1 VNALE
6 GGSSVGRYRIVR
18 FLGAGAM
25 GEVYL
30 AEDPQIDRQLAIKT
44 VRLVGRPQEID
55 DRKKR
60 LLREARAA
68 GRLLHPNIVTLFDA
82 GEAEGLLYLAFEL
95 VEGVDLAGRLDADS
109 RLSLRDVLRIARQSA
124 DALDYAHSQGIVHRD
139 IKPSN
144 ILLDRAGRVK
154 IADFG
159 IAKMAGQSTELT
171 MAGSVMGSPQYLSPE
186 QIRGE
191 DLDGRS
197 DIFSLGVVIYE
208 VLSGKR
214 PFQGD
219 TITSL
224 VYQILHKELPPI
236 SELRAVPP
244 RLEALLHRMLAKDRE
259 DRLATAGEA
268 ARELAGI
275 EMELSDQTL
284 SSPAAALE
292 ETFVLPRK
300 ASTGAPIPM
309 PPMPPISP
317 PPPWLADAPPTR
329 STVAAS
335 PATTPSSPRPDS
347 LAAMAAA
354 TPMPAP
360 TAPPP
365 APVQA
370 APLQVPVQTAPGTP
384 PALAAR
390 PRSAKG
396 PLIFVALFLLL
407 VLAAVAGGGWYAY
420 QRWVKPRLAQLA
432 ESNSASAV
440 TPVET
445 PAQTAQQTP
454 PTVAVATSPS
464 PTPAQP
470 VPSPSSSPAP
480 VPVQTRLA
488 PPISGPKAGLQPAP
502 AVSPIPAP
510 RLPAPAPA
518 PDRPRPH
525 DRVPAPTT
533 AVPPSP
539 AAPVPAAPEPE
550 PEPGAPAPASQA
562 ADRTV
567 HSGLAVAFHVSP
579 PDAFIVVDGRVI
591 GMAEDWS
598 GQKDV
603 RTYTF
608 PGPGTYL
615 VKIKKDGMVEQKIA
629 VEAGASAGT
638 TPIAAQLRARAAEQI
653 DTADLRV
660 VRVREAVAF
669 RVRPPTAEV
678 LVDGKL
684 VGLARRFSGGVL
696 RHKEWLELSQG
707 RHRVS
712 IVAPGHRRQD
722 ILVEVMPTAE
732 NDRERIEIVLTQGGG
747 GE

>member
-44 VRLVGRPQEID
+44 VRLSGRPQEID

-82 GEAEGLLYLAFEL
+82 GEAEGLLFLAFEF
-95 VEGVDLAGRLDADS
+95 VEGTDLAGRLDSAS
-109 RLSLRDVLRIARQSA
+109 RLSLRDVLRVARQSA

-171 MAGSVMGSPQYLSPE
+171 MVGSVMGSPQYLSPE
-186 QIRGE
+186 QVKGE

-197 DIFSLGVVIYE
+197 DVFSLGVVIYE

-214 PFQGD
+214 PFEGD
-219 TITSL
+219 TITTL

-244 RLEALLHRMLAKDRE
+244 RLEALLRKMLAKDRD
-259 DRLATAGEA
+259 DRLTAGEA
-268 ARELAGI
+268 ARELAVI
-275 EMELSDQTL
+275 EMELSDETL
-284 SSPAAALE
+284 SAPAAALE
-292 ETFVLPRK
+292 QTFVLPRK
-300 ASTGAPIPM
+300 ASTGAPVPA
-309 PPMPPISP
+309 PPIP
-317 PPPWLADAPPTR
+317 PI

-335 PATTPSSPRPDS
+335 PATTPSTPRPE
-347 LAAMAAA
+347 AMAA
-354 TPMPAP
+354 MPAMAAP
-360 TAPPP
+360 APPAVMP
-365 APVQA
+365 
-370 APLQVPVQTAPGTP
+370 PLP
-384 PALAAR
+384 AR
-390 PRSAKG
+390 PASAKG
-396 PLIFVALFLLL
+396 PLIFVAVFLLL
-407 VLAAVAGGGWYAY
+407 MIAVVAAGGWYAY
-420 QRWVKPRLAQLA
+420 NRWVKPNLPQMAAQ
-432 ESNSASAV
+432 SSPS
-440 TPVET
+440 PVAPDIT
-445 PAQTAQQTP
+445 PAAMPVPAPTP
-454 PTVAVATSPS
+454 ASS
-464 PTPAQP
+464 PTPAQTSTQTTLQP
-470 VPSPSSSPAP
+470 ALSPAQASPP
-480 VPVQTRLA
+480 V
-488 PPISGPKAGLQPAP
+488 SGPKPGPRPVP
-502 AVSPIPAP
+502 AVSQSPEP
-510 RLPAPAPA
+510 RMPPPVTVPA

-525 DRVPAPTT
+525 DRVP
-533 AVPPSP
+533 
-539 AAPVPAAPEPE
+539 VPA
-550 PEPGAPAPASQA
+550 APAPASAPESEPEPEAPAPAAQA

-567 HSGLAVAFHVSP
+567 HSGLAVAFRISP
-579 PDAFIVVDGRVI
+579 PDAHILVDGRVI
-591 GMAEDWS
+591 GTAEEWS
-598 GQKDV
+598 GQKDA

-615 VKIKKDGMVEQKIA
+615 VKIKKDGMHELKIA
-629 VEAGASAGT
+629 VEAGAAAGV
-638 TPIAAQLRARAAEQI
+638 TPITAQLRERAAEQI
-653 DTADLRV
+653 DAGDLQV

-669 RVRPPTAEV
+669 RVRQPMAEV
-678 LVDGKL
+678 LVDGQS
-684 VGLARRFSGGVL
+684 VGLARRYSGGIL
-696 RHKEWLELSQG
+696 RNKEWLELSQG

-712 IVAPGHRRQD
+712 IVAPGHRRKD
-722 ILVEVMPTAE
+722 LLVEVIATAE
-732 NDRERIEIVLTQGGG
+732 NDRERIDVVLTQGGG